1 MTKIQKIVL
10 VILPLL
16 ALAIFS
22 GFKYYTNW
30 QEIKKYNFEVMS
42 DKGVVKLSDF
52 RGQKTLVYFG
62 YGLCPDI
69 CPTTLAAMG
78 DALAMLSPSEL
89 NSTKAVFI
97 TVDPE
102 RDTPQKLGEFAR
114 YFHPSI
120 IGSATNLDDTQKYAS
135 NYGVKYQKIPQP
147 NSSIGYSVAHS
158 ADLYVIGEDGKLES
172 VLPFGVT
179 PQEIA
184 TAIRK

>member
-1 MTKIQKIVL
+1 MSKTQKIIL
-10 VILPLL
+10 ALLPLL
-16 ALAIFS
+16 ALAIF
-22 GFKYYTNW
+22 GMFRYYTNF
-30 QEIKKYNFEVMS
+30 QEIKKYDFEVIS

-78 DALAMLSPSEL
+78 DALGMLSPDEL
-89 NSTKAVFI
+89 NSTKAIFI

-102 RDTPQKLGEFAR
+102 RDTPQKLGEFVR

-120 IGSATNLDDTQKYAS
+120 MGGATNLDDTQKYAL

-158 ADLYVIGEDGKLES
+158 ADVYLIDKDGKLEA

-179 PQEIA
+179 PDEIVA
-184 TAIRK
+184 AIRK